1 MADYTCNDCQRYD
14 RSDVNR
20 YDECYCTE
28 YRRYFP
34 KSDRRCAKYFELR
47 NDINTICFLTTA
59 MCDIFKMEDNCAV
72 LDVMRW
78 FRDSVLVNAQ
88 KYHTMLAQYEIIGPI
103 ISQKL
108 YLDEK
113 REDVAEYYFEN
124 YIYDIVMNLSTRRDY
139 NEAVEKYVEMVNDFK
154 RMYGVTRE
162 VTENDV
168 NSLSDKIQ
176 RKEYKVKKL
185 VRTKDE

>member
-1 MADYTCNDCQRYD
+1 MADYTCNDCQKYD
-14 RSDVNR
+14 RGDYNK

-34 KSDRRCAKYFELR
+34 KSDRRCANYFVLR
-47 NDINTICFLTTA
+47 NDVNTTCFLTTA
-59 MCDIFKMEDNCAV
+59 MCDIFKMEDKCAV

-78 FRDSVLVNAQ
+78 FRDSILVNDQ

-113 REDVAEYYFEN
+113 RDEVAEYYFEN
-124 YIYDIVMNLSTRRDY
+124 YIYDIYTNLISGNDNYDEIVT
-139 NEAVEKYVEMVNDFK
+139 KYIEMGLDMK
-154 RMYGVTRE
+154 RMYGVT
-162 VTENDV
+162 ENITNDDV
-168 NSLSDKIQ
+168 LKLTKKINNKQ
-176 RKEYKVKKL
+176 YKVK
-185 VRTKDE
+185 